1 MATRTPIRTPQQA
14 FSAYVT
20 RHPDLATAFA
30 KSGSDNMAAWGS
42 DHWNNFGGKNNEARL
57 TPHSFRY
64 TEAGRQGAGWLTD
77 AEQKQKGIADTMAAI
92 NAMFSNREGYYNKY
106 KSDVYGMSERSIQEQ
121 FEDLQR
127 QNKFDLLRRGTDMS
141 AQDLYRQERLENKR
155 ADSLAS
161 AMSYAINQAGQL
173 RSADAQLK
181 AKMLGGAGSG
191 ALTMDALGGYENNL
205 AQMAATMWPGV
216 QNIGWKTPSLAG
228 PKNIFG
234 FIPGRF
240 GPVDED
246 DDSGVIS

>member
-1 MATRTPIRTPQQA
+1 
-14 FSAYVT
+14 
-20 RHPDLATAFA
+20 
-30 KSGSDNMAAWGS
+30 
-42 DHWNNFGGKNNEARL
+42 
-57 TPHSFRY
+57 
-64 TEAGRQGAGWLTD
+64 
-77 AEQKQKGIADTMAAI
+77 MAAI
-92 NAMFSNREGYYNKY
+92 NAMFAGRQGYYDKY
-106 KSDVYGMSERSIQEQ
+106 QRDVYGMSERSIQEQ

-127 QNKFDLLRRGTDMS
+127 QNKFDLLRRGTDLS

-161 AMSYAINQAGQL
+161 AMNYAINQAGKL
-173 RSADAQLK
+173 RAADAQLK

-191 ALTMDALGGYENNL
+191 ALTMDAIGGYKDNL
-205 AQMAATMWPGV
+205 AQMVASAWPGV

-228 PKNIFG
+228 PKNVFG